1 MAAGRREVFSRVAEA
16 RAKAALAGR
25 TRAAR
30 LRSDP
35 APSSGGS
42 TPSAGSPV
50 SSRRSLRV
58 ALVRRNS

>member
-1 MAAGRREVFSRVAEA
+1 VAAGRREVFSRVAEA

-50 SSRRSLRV
+50 SCR
-58 ALVRRNS
+58 